1 MAKSVMPTQF
11 LPAERATAEELKRQ
25 MDLIQAST
33 VLPELLDAMACFAL
47 ILNKQRQAVFVNKA
61 FQSFVRE
68 HEPQPRPHL
77 GQRTG
82 ESLGCAHSESTPG
95 GCGTTEFCRVCGA
108 AQAIAA
114 AVAGQASVQECRLQ
128 ARVSGEDLDLLVR
141 STPFRVGEE
150 GFVIFA
156 AVDISHEKRRRA
168 LERIFLHDVTNTAG
182 GIQGLASIM
191 AEVEPDVA
199 IHDFAPKVKKAS
211 DKLLDEISSQRDLS
225 SAESGELKTKAS
237 AVNSKGLLEDLA
249 VLYSHHQV
257 GKDRKVVL
265 APDCQDVAL
274 TTDRILLLRVLGNLI
289 KNALEASPSGSEI
302 RVSSRR
308 EGDRAVFTVHNP
320 TVMPREVQL
329 QVFQRSFSTK
339 GSDRGLGTYSIRLLT
354 ERYLKGQ
361 VSFASS
367 PDAGTVFTAVY
378 PLLLG

>member
-182 GIQGLASIM
+182 GIGDITSVVTRMNRMSPAPRMAPTKITFIASNR
-191 AEVEPDVA
+191 
-199 IHDFAPKVKKAS
+199 
-211 DKLLDEISSQRDLS
+211 Q
-225 SAESGELKTKAS
+225 
-237 AVNSKGLLEDLA
+237 
-249 VLYSHHQV
+249 
-257 GKDRKVVL
+257 
-265 APDCQDVAL
+265 
-274 TTDRILLLRVLGNLI
+274 
-289 KNALEASPSGSEI
+289 
-302 RVSSRR
+302 
-308 EGDRAVFTVHNP
+308 
-320 TVMPREVQL
+320 
-329 QVFQRSFSTK
+329 
-339 GSDRGLGTYSIRLLT
+339 
-354 ERYLKGQ
+354 
-361 VSFASS
+361 
-367 PDAGTVFTAVY
+367 
-378 PLLLG
+378 